1 MKLNSKIFWNNYT
14 IHFCH
19 LKKPDTAISYTT
31 HLLAT
36 KKGEINKS
44 HVKSNIL
51 NVLLRSY
58 YLNWNPF

>member
-1 MKLNSKIFWNNYT
+1 MKLNSKFFFEQLYNSLLS
-14 IHFCH
+14 F
-19 LKKPDTAISYTT
+19 KKPDTTISYTT